1 MDITTLIRRD
11 FDLATKQAT
20 QDISEADLLDLLS
33 DEVALMI
40 ERRLDFLLSMMYRLD
55 IDEAKINRALAPG
68 QPDAANIGLAKLI
81 LERQKQRI
89 FTKATIKVSKLENDD
104 VERW

>member
-20 QDISEADLLDLLS
+20 QDISEDELLDLLS
-33 DEVALMI
+33 DEVAVMI
-40 ERRLDFLLSMMYRLD
+40 ERRLDFLLSLMYRLD
-55 IDEAKINRALAPG
+55 IDEAKINRALAPR
-68 QPDAANIGLAKLI
+68 QAFPANVGLATLI

-89 FTKATIKVSKLENDD
+89 FTKKNIKVTQLENDD